1 MQAHFSVRKELL
13 RQRRF
18 RWMLI
23 ALFVISLL
31 LGLIIVPIE
40 AAAGGTINNPLDGL
54 WWAISTITTV
64 GYGDFV
70 PISPLGKLIGMILQL
85 LGATMFG
92 ILIAVMSNAMN
103 RGQEE
108 FYWNRLFERINL
120 IETELAE
127 IKRRT
132 AYLVKDKAE

>member
-1 MQAHFSVRKELL
+1 
-13 RQRRF
+13 
-18 RWMLI
+18 MLA
-23 ALFVISLL
+23 ALFVISLI
-31 LGLIIVPIE
+31 LGLVIVPIE
-40 AAAGGTINNPLDGL
+40 TRAGGSITSYLDGI
-54 WWAISTITTV
+54 WWAITTITTV

-70 PISPLGKLIGMILQL
+70 PVSPLGKLIGMLLQL

-108 FYWNRLFERINL
+108 FYWNRLFERLNL

-127 IKRRT
+127 LKKRT
-132 AYLVKDKAE
+132 GYLVKQPQEE